1 MHAFAYRRGELFCE
15 GVPIRRIARRTGT
28 PVYIY
33 SRRTIED
40 HYKKLVDAFRDVET
54 LVTYSVKSNS
64 NLAILAI
71 LARLGAGFDIV
82 SGGEL
87 VRVLRVG
94 ADPKKIVFAG
104 VGKSEREIT
113 EALKV
118 GVGLFTVESEGEL
131 ALIDQVARRLDRRAQ
146 AALRVNPDV
155 DPRTHKYTTTGKRE
169 NKFGLDL
176 ARARGIFLRAPREH
190 PRVALTGIHAHI
202 GSQITSVKPYRK
214 SLERIVAF
222 HRSLPHPERVTTL
235 DCGGGF
241 GVHYRAEEGISAAA
255 YARQMVPLVRKTGC
269 RLLLEMGR
277 FVVGNAG
284 ILVTEVQYVKD
295 SGDKK
300 FVICDAGMHTLI
312 RPALYEAFHKI
323 WPVATKVPIDRVDWT
338 RKSWPRLPKG
348 TERVDVVGPIC
359 ESADFFAQERPL
371 PSVARGDLLSV
382 FTAGAYGF
390 VMASRYNSHPLPA
403 EVLVEGNRFRVVRRA
418 ETYDDLLRGEA
429 M

>member
-1 MHAFAYRRGELFCE
+1 MDSFRYHDGELFCE
-15 GVPIRRIARRTGT
+15 GVPARRIAGKVGT

-40 HYKKLVDAFRDVET
+40 HYKKLVDAFRGIET

-64 NLAILAI
+64 NLAILAV
-71 LARLGAGFDIV
+71 LKDLGAGFDIV

-87 VRVLRVG
+87 VRVLKVG
-94 ADPKKIVFAG
+94 ADPAKVVFAG
-104 VGKSEREIT
+104 VGKSEQEIRQ
-113 EALKV
+113 ALKA

-131 ALIDQVARRLDRRAQ
+131 ALINQIAGRLKRRAR
-146 AALRVNPDV
+146 AALRVNPEV
-155 DPRTHKYTTTGKRE
+155 DPKTHRYITTGKRE
-169 NKFGLDL
+169 NKFGVDL
-176 ARARGIFLRAPREH
+176 LRARGVFDRAARDH
-190 PRVALTGIHAHI
+190 PHVDLIGIHAHL
-202 GSQITSVKPYRK
+202 GSQITSVEPYRK

-222 HRSLPHPERVTTL
+222 HRGLPHPEHVTTL

-241 GVHYRAEEGISAAA
+241 GVHYRAEEAIPADA
-255 YARQMVPLVRKTGC
+255 YARVMVPLVRKTGC

-312 RPALYEAFHKI
+312 RPALYEAFHKV
-323 WPVATKVPIDRVDWT
+323 WPVATRVPLDRVDWT
-338 RKSWPRLPKG
+338 AKDWKRLPKG
-348 TERVDVVGPIC
+348 TERVDIVGPIC
-359 ESADFFAQERPL
+359 ESADFFGKERPL
-371 PSVARGDLLSV
+371 PPVARGDLLSV

-403 EVLVEGNRFRVVRRA
+403 EVLVEGSTFRVVRKA
-418 ETYDDLLRGEA
+418 ETYKDLLRGETA
-429 M
+429 

>member
-1 MHAFAYRRGELFCE
+1 MDSFRYRKGELFCE
-15 GVPIRRIARRTGT
+15 GVPVRRIAGKVGT

-33 SRRTIED
+33 SRKTIED
-40 HYKKLVDAFRDVET
+40 HYRKLVAAFRGVDT

-64 NLAILAI
+64 NLAILKI
-71 LARLGAGFDIV
+71 LADLGAGFDIV

-87 VRVLRVG
+87 FRVLSVG
-94 ADPKKIVFAG
+94 ADPGKVVFAG

-113 EALKV
+113 EAIRA

-131 ALIDQVARRLDRRAQ
+131 ALINRVAGRLGRRAR

-155 DPRTHKYTTTGKRE
+155 DPKTHRYTTTGKRE

-176 ARARGIFLRAPREH
+176 ARARNIFVHASRTH
-190 PRVALTGIHAHI
+190 PHVDLVGIHAHI
-202 GSQITSVKPYRK
+202 GSQITSVAPYRK

-241 GVHYRAEEGISAAA
+241 GVHYRAGEAIPADA
-255 YARQMVPLVRKTGC
+255 YARAMVPLVRKTGC

-312 RPALYEAFHKI
+312 RPALYEAFHKV
-323 WPVATKVPIDRVDWT
+323 WPVATRIPLDRVDWT
-338 RKSWPRLPKG
+338 AQGWKRLPKG
-348 TERVDVVGPIC
+348 TGRVDIVGPIC
-359 ESADFFAQERPL
+359 ESADFFAKDRPL
-371 PSVARGDLLSV
+371 PPVARGDYLSV

-403 EVLVEGNRFRVVRRA
+403 EVLVEGARFRVVKKA
-418 ETYDDLLRGEA
+418 ETYRDLLRGETA
-429 M
+429 